1 MKTGDRVTISGAAG
15 IVTGEILDLRSVDDL
30 PDIAGTGDLG
40 WITRE
45 ALRADGDK
53 RLALISHQYAE
64 WTVYFIAIETREGK
78 WFDLHGEELTITPA
92 SGPPTRIV

>member
-1 MKTGDRVTISGAAG
+1 MKTGDRVTITGAAG
-15 IVTGEILDLRSVDDL
+15 IVTGEIVDVRSVDDL

-40 WITRE
+40 WLTRE

-64 WTVYFIAIETREGK
+64 WIVSFIAIETRDGK
-78 WFDLHGEELTITPA
+78 WRDLQGQELTITPVDA
-92 SGPPTRIV
+92 QPRRIV